1 MLRRIVLK
9 DFRKHRSRSIDFG
22 GITAIL
28 GPNGAG
34 KSSVLDA
41 IEVALYPDKY
51 KEHRKYITY
60 NVRKG
65 EKMAEV
71 RLEVSKGN
79 DTVIFHTLI
88 RTTGKKN
95 NPTVSYNGKTI
106 DHTTARKL
114 LGLPVDTKEYRT
126 LYYIRQGEL
135 SRSPKDLADIM
146 NDLLKI
152 SHIKKILEILKS
164 LEKELGSKVDGI
176 KRDLP
181 LIDDHFKNVG
191 PKTLDVGDLQRRVE
205 DLEDEVERREEEIR
219 RLEGD
224 IETKE
229 GEKESLEGEIKRLE
243 KTEKELDDAVRRKQE
258 LKGRL
263 ETLQRQIELLER
275 ELAEMGV
282 QIEEGENL
290 KGVGNRKK
298 EVKEDREALINIGGR
313 LRRLLEERN
322 KRLER
327 IEALRS
333 ELRDVLPLLVNWT
346 PEEVRTLRDCARAR
360 RECEETKEAYEEY
373 ERLKE
378 ERDGIERKLER
389 LRDIW
394 VWLKRMED
402 LKREIEGK
410 LGRLPSLE
418 EYDRELEDLRRRIA
432 SLKAEEKHERE
443 RLEALKRGENRCPV
457 CGREIEDPE
466 ALLKATEESLKSLR
480 EDLKELSATLE
491 RYKEVDGK
499 MREYY
504 NLASR
509 VREAVEGL
517 DGVDLPA
524 DVPLED
530 LRRTVEEIGKRL
542 KGELEE
548 IDRRLEELR
557 EAYERYARAKGTV
570 KECEGKLSVILE
582 PVVGPFAGV
591 SLYYSFYEKD
601 LASLSDGTLKAYE
614 EMVRLEGEVEGLKG
628 EIEETVREVEGI
640 VSRYPEAAQQP
651 DEVDDLERYVEFWKG
666 NLQRLEEALT
676 RKEEYLK
683 KLSEKEKMERE
694 LKRVKREIEAL
705 GKPEEELEKVR
716 EKLERLREKEKGM
729 IEELERMR
737 GELEKLKGELEIVKE
752 KLKKLQER
760 LKEWKRLRHLRSR
773 VEDMRRV
780 VEEKQEKF
788 IEARRRVFEAEIS
801 RYFLN
806 IFGHGVSYKRLRLDE
821 NLMPILTLHNGE
833 EVSVSYGEQ
842 VGNDEIALSGGE
854 RTALYLSYI
863 MALRRI
869 VGREE
874 GVAPLLILDEPTTH
888 LDADRREDVWDIL
901 DQLHRKEGIQI
912 VVVTHDT
919 HSFDGILGN
928 RPYVRRINL

>member
-28 GPNGAG
+28 GPNGTG
-34 KSSVLDA
+34 KSSILDA
-41 IEVALYPDKY
+41 TELALYSDKI
-51 KEHRKYITY
+51 KDVAY

-71 RLEVSKGN
+71 RLEVSNGN

-88 RTTGKKN
+88 RTAGKKKN
-95 NPTVSYNGKTI
+95 LTVSYNGKTI

-164 LEKELGSKVDGI
+164 LEKELRSEIDGI

-219 RLEGD
+219 RLEDD
-224 IETKE
+224 IEAKE
-229 GEKESLEGEIKRLE
+229 KAKNLLEGEIKRLE
-243 KTEKELDDAVRRKQE
+243 DREKDLDDAIRRKQE

-263 ETLQRQIELLER
+263 ETLQRQIEALER

-282 QIEEGENL
+282 RIKEGEDL
-290 KGVGNRKK
+290 EGVVKRKEK
-298 EVKEDREALINIGGR
+298 VKREREALINIGGR

-333 ELRDVLPLLVNWT
+333 ELGDVLPLLVNWT
-346 PEEVRTLRDCARAR
+346 PEEVKTLRDCARAR

-373 ERLKE
+373 ERLKD
-378 ERDGIERKLER
+378 ERDKIERKLEK

-394 VWLKRMED
+394 VLLKRMED

-418 EYDRELEDLRRRIA
+418 EYDRELEDLQRRVA

-480 EDLKELSATLE
+480 EDLKELSATRK
-491 RYKEVDGK
+491 RYEEVKEK
-499 MREYY
+499 IREYY

-509 VREAVEGL
+509 VREAIEGM
-517 DGVDLPA
+517 DGVDLPV
-524 DVPLED
+524 DPPLED
-530 LRRTVEEIGKRL
+530 LRRTVEGIGKRL
-542 KGELEE
+542 KSELEE
-548 IDRRLEELR
+548 IDRRLKDKELK
-557 EAYERYARAKGTV
+557 EAYESYIKAEGTV
-570 KECEGKLSVILE
+570 KECEGNLSVILD

-591 SLYYSFYEKD
+591 SLYHSFYEKD
-601 LASLSDGTLKAYE
+601 LASLSDGSLKAYE
-614 EMVRLEGEVEGLKG
+614 EMVRLEEEVEGLKK
-628 EIEETVREVEGI
+628 EIEETVREAERVVG
-640 VSRYPEAAQQP
+640 RYPEAAWQP
-651 DEVDDLERYVEFWKG
+651 YEVEDLERYVEFWKG

-683 KLSEKEKMERE
+683 KRSEKEERE
-694 LKRVKREIEAL
+694 RERERVKGEMDAL
-705 GKPEEELEKVR
+705 GEPEEELKKVR
-716 EKLERLREKEKGM
+716 EKLERLREREKGM

-752 KLKKLQER
+752 KLKKLQEK

-806 IFGHGVSYKRLRLDE
+806 IFGHGVSYKRLKLDE
-821 NLMPILTLHNGE
+821 DLMPILTLHNGE
-833 EVSVSYGEQ
+833 EVSVSYGQ
-842 VGNDEIALSGGE
+842 RVGNDEIALSGGE

-919 HSFDGILGN
+919 HSFERVLGN
-928 RPYVRRINL
+928 RPYVRRVSL